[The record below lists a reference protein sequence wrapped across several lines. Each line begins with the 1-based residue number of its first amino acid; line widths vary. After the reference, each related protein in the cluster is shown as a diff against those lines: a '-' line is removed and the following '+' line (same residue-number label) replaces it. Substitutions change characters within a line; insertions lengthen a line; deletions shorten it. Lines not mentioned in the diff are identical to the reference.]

1 MSADEQVLNGTV
13 GLDPDQSAVPEVRER
28 FTVASVNL
36 LPTRYARAM
45 ALRRAKLFAAIALMI
60 GVLAVVLAWTI
71 TAQQRGAA
79 QEKLDIAMSERSLLQ
94 SQANKYAD
102 VPRVFAEVA
111 DAQIQFRDAM
121 ASEVR
126 WSFFL
131 NDLALTIPSGVS
143 LDTLQVVVAD
153 PGTSQVVGSG
163 AAGTIGTMNVTAKAL
178 RFNTVANWLD
188 AIAKWDSL
196 TNPQV
201 ASISAAEEEGTDLV
215 TFGSSADITS
225 EALSGRYAEEGTQP

>member
-1 MSADEQVLNGTV
+1 MSAYEQVV
-13 GLDPDQSAVPEVRER
+13 GGSVGVDPAQPEIPEIRER

-36 LPTRYARAM
+36 LPPRYARAM
-45 ALRRAKLFAAIALMI
+45 ALRRAKLFAGIAVVI

-71 TAQQRGAA
+71 TAQQRGGA
-79 QEKLDIAMSERSLLQ
+79 QEQLDIATAERTVLQ
-94 SQANKYAD
+94 AQAAKYAE
-102 VPRVFAEVA
+102 VPIVFAQVA

-131 NDLALTIPSGVS
+131 NDLALTIPAGVS
-143 LDTLQVVVAD
+143 LDSLQVTVAE
-153 PGTSQVVGSG
+153 PGTSQVVGTG
-163 AAGTIGTMNVTAKAL
+163 TAGSIGTLNVSAKGL

-201 ASISAAEEEGTDLV
+201 ASITAAEEEGTDIV
-215 TFGSSADITS
+215 TFTS
-225 EALSGRYAEEGTQP
+225 TAEVTPKALSGRYAEEGTTP